1 RVARVDGHRR
11 LVLATPTLR
20 TRRQERVGVRRPRD
34 HRVIAHV
41 TAVRPVVVR
50 QAHIRRRRLRR
61 RQRDNQSCERKQTN
75 AQHSPSKHR
84 TPLLP
89 YSPPK
94 RSSQWRTLRPPST
107 AGRTLVEGLKPA
119 APLRPSASSFA
130 GNSLVELAGL
140 EPATSWVR

>member
-1 RVARVDGHRR
+1 
-11 LVLATPTLR
+11 
-20 TRRQERVGVRRPRD
+20 
-34 HRVIAHV
+34 V

-75 AQHSPSKHR
+75 AQHSPSEHR

-94 RSSQWRTLRPPST
+94 RGSRWRTLRPPST
-107 AGRTLVEGLKPA
+107 AGRTLVKGLKPA
-119 APLRPSASSFA
+119 AASAERLLLCREFVQVGREDVIIARARVLHHARLGVPMSLFGGTATPGSS
-130 GNSLVELAGL
+130 S
-140 EPATSWVR
+140 